1 MDVSASARLGRLKSH
16 IDSVAPAHA
25 ARHGDGSPVTA
36 VSRCAHLSPVT
47 CHPSHLSARST
58 RALSKAC
65 HR

>member
-36 VSRCAHLSPVT
+36 VSRCAHPAVTRHLSPVSPLRT
-47 CHPSHLSARST
+47 QHSCA
-58 RALSKAC
+58 K
-65 HR
+65 